1 MAIAFSPSTGG
12 PLAPWPRY
20 PGPPHFINPGQPPAA
35 SYHGSP
41 SSRAAA
47 ALSGRGARR
56 LLCPPAPRHTRSYGS
71 FALVTVGGRQ
81 GMRCSLRGCSA
92 GGCIRKPVLVHCQRR
107 YRDGAVALHYHIFYF
122 SFIQII
128 GLIGQELS
136 FGVRLLTRAFLKDG
150 LAMIRNRAS
159 NKLCF
164 ATLTRFHSKK
174 KLNKG

>member
-1 MAIAFSPSTGG
+1 MAPQVSYQWLSALHCAGISSDMAIAFSPSTDG

-47 ALSGRGARR
+47 ALSGRRARR
-56 LLCPPAPRHTRSYGS
+56 LLRPPAPRHTRSYGS
-71 FALVTVGGRQ
+71 FVLVTVGRQ

-107 YRDGAVALHYHIFYF
+107 YRDGAVALHYTYLLFFVYSNYWFDWSRIVFWSEAANK
-122 SFIQII
+122 SF
-128 GLIGQELS
+128 
-136 FGVRLLTRAFLKDG
+136 F
-150 LAMIRNRAS
+150 
-159 NKLCF
+159 
-164 ATLTRFHSKK
+164 
-174 KLNKG
+174 